1 MKTGRITMYCIQRH
15 QLVLAVAA
23 CLLSSTVTSSAQVPE
38 SQKRY
43 VRIGTLQSRFTA
55 YGSERAWN
63 DVYYE
68 GLMWPA
74 DYNNTDNSVIE
85 RQWIGCQD
93 FVDAKSQTWE
103 NYCVPFTA
111 AMANI
116 AVFPLVHKQTAKM
129 DLPLLFVDGTDISS
143 AYRGEIDELDPNQIP
158 DRIVTNVVNTSMGV
172 TMTRRVFAFSQQW
185 HDNYFIK
192 EFIFKNTG
200 YTNATNQQSRNATVK
215 GFRFGFGIRY
225 SVSREGSFSIGNEQ
239 SYGQHSWV
247 TRRGEDYAQHAGDV
261 LTEATAI
268 PQWLRA
274 GYSWAGQSTNNSFD
288 NIGGPDR
295 LGDGRLRAPQFAGIV
310 VLHVDK
316 SAADKSD
323 DPAQPN
329 TLGWHAGDTYPAL
342 GDMTYGTLPLHVDM
356 YKMLSGMPYK
366 GQGSPSERMDEKY
379 MATKPDPWNVHGDGG
394 GTNLWINFGPYDLA
408 PGDSVVIVMA
418 EGVSGL
424 SRARCYE
431 VGGLWKKAFTDPT
444 YKGPFTLP
452 TGGTT
457 ADKDVYKDAWV
468 YTGRDSIMS
477 TFSRAK
483 RNYDLGYQIP
493 LPPLPPAQFSVTSGG
508 DRISLSWVT
517 SASEKNP
524 GFGGYKVYRATGKTD
539 TTFDEIASLGPGST
553 SFDDITAQ
561 RGVSYFYYLC
571 AFSDGSDNATGG
583 PNPAGQLVSNR
594 FYTRTNQPAYLRRQ
608 AGQSMSSI
616 RIVPNPY
623 NIASP
628 GMQYPGEP
636 DKIMFLNIPGH
647 CTIRIYSESGD
658 LINQI
663 EHENGSG
670 DETWNS
676 ISSSRQVVV
685 SGIYIV
691 HFTVTADY
699 ADPATGQLLYARG
712 ETAYQKLIIIR

>member
-1 MKTGRITMYCIQRH
+1 MYSIHRFY
-15 QLVLAVAA
+15 LVLAVAA
-23 CLLSSTVTSSAQVPE
+23 CVLSSMIPSSAQVPE

-74 DYNNTDNSVIE
+74 DYNYTDNSVIE

-93 FVDAKSQTWE
+93 FIDGKAQTWE
-103 NYCVPFTA
+103 NYCVPYTA
-111 AMANI
+111 AMAGI
-116 AVFPLVHKQTAKM
+116 AVFPMVNKQTAKI
-129 DLPLLFVDGTDISS
+129 DLPLLFVDGTDISA

-172 TMTRRVFAFSQQW
+172 TMTRRILAFSQQW

-200 YTNATNQQSRNATVK
+200 YTSATNQQSRNATVK

-225 SVSREGSFSIGNEQ
+225 SVCREGAFSIADGQ
-239 SYGQHSWV
+239 DYGKHTWV
-247 TRRGEDYAQHAGDV
+247 TRRGEDYLQHASDV
-261 LTEATAI
+261 LTESSGI

-274 GYSWAGQSTNNSFD
+274 GYCWAGQSAVNTFN
-288 NIGGPDR
+288 NIGGPYR
-295 LGDGRLRAPQFAGIV
+295 TGDGRLRAPQFAGIV

-316 SAADKSD
+316 STSDRSD

-366 GQGSPSERMDEKY
+366 GLGSASERMDEKY

-394 GTNLWINFGPYDLA
+394 GTNLWMNFGPYDLA

-424 SRARCYE
+424 NRARCYE
-431 VGGLWKKAFTDPT
+431 VGGLWKKAFDDPT
-444 YKGPFTLP
+444 FKGPFTLP
-452 TGGTT
+452 NGTT
-457 ADKDVYKDAWV
+457 TQDKDAFKDAWV

-483 RNYDLGYQIP
+483 RNYDLGYRIP
-493 LPPLPPAQFSVTSGG
+493 AAPLPPAQFSVTSGG
-508 DRISLSWVT
+508 DRISLSWVP

-524 GFGGYKVYRATGKTD
+524 AFGGYKVFRATGKTD
-539 TTFDEIASLGPGST
+539 TTFQEIASLGPGNT

-561 RGVSYFYYLC
+561 RGVSYYYYVS
-571 AFSDGSDNATGG
+571 AFTDGSDNATGG
-583 PNPAGQLVSNR
+583 PNPTGQLVSNR
-594 FYTRTNQPAYLRRQ
+594 FYTRTNQPAYLRRK
-608 AGQSMSSI
+608 AGEALSSI

-647 CTIRIYSESGD
+647 CTIRIYSDNGD

-676 ISSSRQVVV
+676 LSSSRQVVV
-685 SGIYIV
+685 SGVYIV

-699 ADPATGQLLYARG
+699 TDPVTGKGYAKG
-712 ETAYQKLIIIR
+712 ETSYEKLIIIR

>member
-1 MKTGRITMYCIQRH
+1 MYSIHRFY
-15 QLVLAVAA
+15 LVLAVAA
-23 CLLSSTVTSSAQVPE
+23 CVLSSMIPSSAQVPE

-74 DYNNTDNSVIE
+74 DYNYTDNSVIE

-93 FVDAKSQTWE
+93 FIDGKAQTWE

-111 AMANI
+111 AMAGI
-116 AVFPLVHKQTAKM
+116 AVFPMAHKQTAKI
-129 DLPLLFVDGTDISS
+129 DLPLLFVDGTDISA

-172 TMTRRVFAFSQQW
+172 TMTRRILAFSQQW

-192 EFIFKNTG
+192 EYSFKNTG
-200 YTNATNQQSRNATVK
+200 YTSATNQQSRNATVK

-225 SVSREGSFSIGNEQ
+225 SVCREGAFSIADGQ
-239 SYGQHSWV
+239 DYGKHTWV
-247 TRRGEDYAQHAGDV
+247 TRRGEDYIQHASDV
-261 LTEATAI
+261 LTESSGI

-274 GYSWAGQSTNNSFD
+274 GYSWAGQSAVNTFN
-288 NIGGPDR
+288 NIGGPYR
-295 LGDGRLRAPQFAGIV
+295 TGDGRLRAPQFAGIV

-316 SAADKSD
+316 STSDRSD

-366 GQGSPSERMDEKY
+366 GLGSASERMDEKY

-394 GTNLWINFGPYDLA
+394 GTNLWMNFGPYDLA

-424 SRARCYE
+424 NRARCYE
-431 VGGLWKKAFTDPT
+431 VGGLWKKAFDDPT
-444 YKGPFTLP
+444 FKGPFTLP
-452 TGGTT
+452 NGTT
-457 ADKDVYKDAWV
+457 TQDKDAFKDAWV

-483 RNYDLGYQIP
+483 RNYDLGYRIP
-493 LPPLPPAQFSVTSGG
+493 PAPLPPAQFSVTSGG
-508 DRISLSWVT
+508 DRISLSWVP

-524 GFGGYKVYRATGKTD
+524 GFGGYKVFRATGKTD
-539 TTFDEIASLGPGST
+539 TTFQEIASLGPGNT

-561 RGVSYFYYLC
+561 RGVSYYYYVS
-571 AFSDGSDNATGG
+571 AFTDGSDNATGG
-583 PNPAGQLVSNR
+583 PNPTGQLVSNR
-594 FYTRTNQPAYLRRQ
+594 FYTRTNQPAYLRRK
-608 AGQSMSSI
+608 AGEALSSI

-647 CTIRIYSESGD
+647 CTIRIYSDNGD

-676 ISSSRQVVV
+676 LSSSRQVVV
-685 SGIYIV
+685 SGVYIV

-699 ADPATGQLLYARG
+699 TDPVTGKGYAKG
-712 ETAYQKLIIIR
+712 ETSYEKLIIIR